1 MADHNEI
8 LEAANDII
16 KNVTPGN
23 PNAMTA
29 SNKAIAL
36 ALISIA
42 QDVHAM
48 RGDMDE
54 MRKMTRTLDEIR
66 GRLNFRRWQ
75 DASPRWIYN
84 WQLMWMKF
92 IEGILMIIPN
102 QWNQREDFNNNQIRF
117 IKMPNDLLRL
127 LVFSTFVNT
136 DINLKWSL
144 HWINLIHF
152 NSLLD
157 QSQMIRGMIVWR
169 DLQWFLPD
177 WS

>member
-23 PNAMTA
+23 PNAMVA

-36 ALISIA
+36 ALISIAQDVHAMRGDMDEMRNSIA

-66 GRLNFRRWQ
+66 GRLNYCF
-75 DASPRWIYN
+75 
-84 WQLMWMKF
+84 
-92 IEGILMIIPN
+92 
-102 QWNQREDFNNNQIRF
+102 
-117 IKMPNDLLRL
+117 
-127 LVFSTFVNT
+127 
-136 DINLKWSL
+136 
-144 HWINLIHF
+144 
-152 NSLLD
+152 
-157 QSQMIRGMIVWR
+157 
-169 DLQWFLPD
+169 
-177 WS
+177 

>member
-23 PNAMTA
+23 PNAMVA

-92 IEGILMIIPN
+92 IEGLPLWSFQIN
-102 QWNQREDFNNNQIRF
+102 ETNENDSNNNQIRF
-117 IKMPNDLLRL
+117 IVDSSKC
-127 LVFSTFVNT
+127 
-136 DINLKWSL
+136 
-144 HWINLIHF
+144 
-152 NSLLD
+152 
-157 QSQMIRGMIVWR
+157 QMIHKW
-169 DLQWFLPD
+169 WFVEASRFFLHL
-177 WS
+177 

>member
-8 LEAANDII
+8 LEAASAII

-23 PNAMTA
+23 PNAMVA

-66 GRLNFRRWQ
+66 GRLNFRR
-75 DASPRWIYN
+75 
-84 WQLMWMKF
+84 
-92 IEGILMIIPN
+92 
-102 QWNQREDFNNNQIRF
+102 
-117 IKMPNDLLRL
+117 
-127 LVFSTFVNT
+127 
-136 DINLKWSL
+136 
-144 HWINLIHF
+144 
-152 NSLLD
+152 
-157 QSQMIRGMIVWR
+157 
-169 DLQWFLPD
+169 
-177 WS
+177 

>member
-23 PNAMTA
+23 PNAMVA

-66 GRLNFRRWQ
+66 GATRFPALTGRQPSMNLQLTINVNEIHRG
-75 DASPRWIYN
+75 SP
-84 WQLMWMKF
+84 L
-92 IEGILMIIPN
+92 
-102 QWNQREDFNNNQIRF
+102 
-117 IKMPNDLLRL
+117 
-127 LVFSTFVNT
+127 
-136 DINLKWSL
+136 
-144 HWINLIHF
+144 
-152 NSLLD
+152 
-157 QSQMIRGMIVWR
+157 
-169 DLQWFLPD
+169 
-177 WS
+177 

>member
-23 PNAMTA
+23 PNAMVA

-75 DASPRWIYN
+75 DAKPA
-84 WQLMWMKF
+84 
-92 IEGILMIIPN
+92 PAT
-102 QWNQREDFNNNQIRF
+102 
-117 IKMPNDLLRL
+117 LLI
-127 LVFSTFVNT
+127 VN
-136 DINLKWSL
+136 
-144 HWINLIHF
+144 
-152 NSLLD
+152 
-157 QSQMIRGMIVWR
+157 G
-169 DLQWFLPD
+169 WFAGQAVKQARR
-177 WS
+177 SN

>member
-75 DASPRWIYN
+75 DAKPT
-84 WQLMWMKF
+84 
-92 IEGILMIIPN
+92 PAT
-102 QWNQREDFNNNQIRF
+102 
-117 IKMPNDLLRL
+117 LLI
-127 LVFSTFVNT
+127 VN
-136 DINLKWSL
+136 
-144 HWINLIHF
+144 
-152 NSLLD
+152 
-157 QSQMIRGMIVWR
+157 G
-169 DLQWFLPD
+169 WFAGQAVKQARR
-177 WS
+177 SN

>member
-23 PNAMTA
+23 PNAMVASNKAIALALISIAQDVHAMRGDMDEILEAANDIIKNVTPGNPNAMVA

-66 GRLNFRRWQ
+66 GRLNFRR
-75 DASPRWIYN
+75 
-84 WQLMWMKF
+84 
-92 IEGILMIIPN
+92 
-102 QWNQREDFNNNQIRF
+102 
-117 IKMPNDLLRL
+117 
-127 LVFSTFVNT
+127 
-136 DINLKWSL
+136 
-144 HWINLIHF
+144 
-152 NSLLD
+152 
-157 QSQMIRGMIVWR
+157 
-169 DLQWFLPD
+169 
-177 WS
+177 

>member
-1 MADHNEI
+1 MLQFLYYKNKPHERVKAIEMADHNEI

-23 PNAMTA
+23 PNAMVA

-66 GRLNFRRWQ
+66 GRLNFRR
-75 DASPRWIYN
+75 
-84 WQLMWMKF
+84 
-92 IEGILMIIPN
+92 
-102 QWNQREDFNNNQIRF
+102 
-117 IKMPNDLLRL
+117 
-127 LVFSTFVNT
+127 
-136 DINLKWSL
+136 
-144 HWINLIHF
+144 
-152 NSLLD
+152 
-157 QSQMIRGMIVWR
+157 
-169 DLQWFLPD
+169 
-177 WS
+177 

>member
-66 GRLNFRRWQ
+66 VQLGFRRWQ
-75 DASPRWIYN
+75 DISPRWIDN
-84 WQLMWMKF
+84 QCEWNSSRDFSWSFQTTKQTR
-92 IEGILMIIPN
+92 MI
-102 QWNQREDFNNNQIRF
+102 
-117 IKMPNDLLRL
+117 
-127 LVFSTFVNT
+127 
-136 DINLKWSL
+136 
-144 HWINLIHF
+144 
-152 NSLLD
+152 
-157 QSQMIRGMIVWR
+157 
-169 DLQWFLPD
+169 
-177 WS
+177 

>member
-23 PNAMTA
+23 PNAMVA

-75 DASPRWIYN
+75 ERQPSMNLQLTINVNEIHRGSP
-84 WQLMWMKF
+84 F
-92 IEGILMIIPN
+92 MIIPN
-102 QWNQREDFNNNQIRF
+102 QWNQRE
-117 IKMPNDLLRL
+117 
-127 LVFSTFVNT
+127 
-136 DINLKWSL
+136 W
-144 HWINLIHF
+144 
-152 NSLLD
+152 
-157 QSQMIRGMIVWR
+157 
-169 DLQWFLPD
+169 LQ
-177 WS
+177 

>member
-1 MADHNEI
+1 MTDHNEI

-66 GRLNFRRWQ
+66 GRLNFRR
-75 DASPRWIYN
+75 
-84 WQLMWMKF
+84 
-92 IEGILMIIPN
+92 
-102 QWNQREDFNNNQIRF
+102 
-117 IKMPNDLLRL
+117 
-127 LVFSTFVNT
+127 
-136 DINLKWSL
+136 
-144 HWINLIHF
+144 
-152 NSLLD
+152 
-157 QSQMIRGMIVWR
+157 
-169 DLQWFLPD
+169 
-177 WS
+177 